1 MGRYGRKRKNTALR
15 RCVVWGLLA
24 AAAVPGVLSTA
35 VLYDHARQT
44 LGGFAT
50 DTAVFSALYSVPDRA
65 LENLQQ
71 RFADE
76 VASSPAEQP
85 TTPQTAQ
92 QPAAPAE
99 QEPETSSEAT
109 DETPSEAS
117 QSPAVDASEIPENQ
131 QPPDDYSIPEE
142 YQGPIIEE
150 DMSVSDTTGYLSF
163 GAGVIKNSTS
173 LFDEEAQQYLE
184 AFGNSL

>member
-44 LGGFAT
+44 LGGFVT

-65 LENLQQ
+65 LENLQR

-92 QPAAPAE
+92 QPAAPGRA
-99 QEPETSSEAT
+99 
-109 DETPSEAS
+109 
-117 QSPAVDASEIPENQ
+117 
-131 QPPDDYSIPEE
+131 
-142 YQGPIIEE
+142 
-150 DMSVSDTTGYLSF
+150 
-163 GAGVIKNSTS
+163 GAGNFFRS
-173 LFDEEAQQYLE
+173 
-184 AFGNSL
+184 NR